1 LRRLR
6 VEIEWESAPSGRS
19 QAVRFGA
26 IADTTGAVA
35 GRAIRPAASIRGMVD
50 HDEEE
55 GSERDDSLG
64 FETRAIR
71 SGAEPTVGTNGA
83 GDIVSPIHLASTFA
97 ADRLENPTAGY
108 SYSRLGNPTRDALE
122 DRLAALEGAD
132 HGLAFASG
140 TAAITCFCLATV
152 EPGDHVLA
160 FDSLYGGTRVL
171 FDDLLSKFGIDIEY
185 VDATDPEIVAD
196 AMTPET
202 ALLWMET
209 PTNPLLK
216 LCDIEALA
224 CLAEESDTLLAVDN
238 TFASPSFQQPLALGA
253 DAVVYSTTKFLNGH
267 SDSVGGAVLTN
278 DDALAEGAEFVQE
291 YGVGAML
298 APFDCYLTLRG
309 IKTLPVRM
317 AQHENNAQRIAAHLQ
332 DESRVER
339 VNYPGLESHP
349 QHDLAAR
356 QMDGF
361 GGVVSFEID
370 GGTEEARTLLG
381 ELELFS
387 VAVSLGS
394 VESLIEHPVSMSASY
409 VPDAERRAAGITD
422 SLLRIPVGIEDS
434 EDLIADLKRGFE
446 AL

>member
-1 LRRLR
+1 M
-6 VEIEWESAPSGRS
+6 A
-19 QAVRFGA
+19 
-26 IADTTGAVA
+26 
-35 GRAIRPAASIRGMVD
+35 D
-50 HDEEE
+50 HDAEE
-55 GSERDDSLG
+55 GDGRNGSLG
-64 FETRAIR
+64 FETRTIR
-71 SGAEPTVGTNGA
+71 GGGEPTAEVGGA
-83 GDIVSPIHLASTFA
+83 GDVVSPIHLASTFA
-97 ADRLENPTAGY
+97 AGRIEDPTAGY

-122 DRLAALEGAD
+122 DRLAALEDAD
-132 HGLAFASG
+132 RGMAFASG
-140 TAAITCFCLATV
+140 TAAITCFCLATL

-171 FDDLLSKFGIDIEY
+171 FDDLLSGFGIEIEY
-185 VDATDPEIVAD
+185 VDATDPGIVAD

-224 CLAEESDTLLAVDN
+224 RLAEDGETLLAVDN
-238 TFASPSFQQPLALGA
+238 TFASPSCQQPLALGA

-267 SDSVGGAVLTN
+267 SDSVGGAVLTS
-278 DDALAEGAEFVQE
+278 DDALAEGVEFVQT

-317 AQHENNAQRIAAHLQ
+317 AQHERNARRIASYLQ
-332 DESRVER
+332 DEPRVQR

-370 GGTEEARTLLG
+370 GGVEEARTLLG
-381 ELELFS
+381 ELKLFS

-409 VPDAERRAAGITD
+409 VPEAERRAAGITD
-422 SLLRIPVGIEDS
+422 SLLRIPVGIENP
-434 EDLIADLKRGFE
+434 EDLVADLKGGFE

>member
-1 LRRLR
+1 MDDRDSMTAE
-6 VEIEWESAPSGRS
+6 VGS
-19 QAVRFGA
+19 
-26 IADTTGAVA
+26 
-35 GRAIRPAASIRGMVD
+35 PA
-50 HDEEE
+50 
-55 GSERDDSLG
+55 
-64 FETRAIR
+64 FETRAVR
-71 SGAEPTVGTNGA
+71 AGEEPASGFGGA
-83 GDIVSPIHLASTFA
+83 GDVVSPIHLASTFV
-97 ADRLENPTAGY
+97 ADRLGDPAQEY
-108 SYSRLGNPTRDALE
+108 RYSRLGNPTRDALE
-122 DRLAALEGAD
+122 DRLAALDNAED
-132 HGLAFASG
+132 GLAFASG
-140 TAAITCFCLATV
+140 TAAITCFCLSV
-152 EPGDHVLA
+152 LEPGDHVLA

-171 FDDLLSKFGIDIEY
+171 FDDLLSGFGIDVEY
-185 VDATDPEIVAD
+185 VDATDPAIVAE

-216 LCDIEALA
+216 LCDVEALSR
-224 CLAEESDTLLAVDN
+224 LADERGATLAVDN
-238 TFASPSFQQPLALGA
+238 TFASPYFQRPLALGA

-267 SDSVGGAVLTN
+267 SDSVGGAVVTN
-278 DDALAEGAEFVQE
+278 SEELLEDVQFVQA

-298 APFDCYLTLRG
+298 APFDCYMTLRG
-309 IKTLPVRM
+309 VKTLPVRM
-317 AQHENNAQRIAAHLQ
+317 RQHEHNAMEIASYLR
-332 DESRVER
+332 DERRVEA

-370 GGTEEARTLLG
+370 GGIEEARALLG

-409 VPDAERRAAGITD
+409 VPEAERRAAGITD
-422 SLLRIPVGIEDS
+422 SLIRVPVGIENS